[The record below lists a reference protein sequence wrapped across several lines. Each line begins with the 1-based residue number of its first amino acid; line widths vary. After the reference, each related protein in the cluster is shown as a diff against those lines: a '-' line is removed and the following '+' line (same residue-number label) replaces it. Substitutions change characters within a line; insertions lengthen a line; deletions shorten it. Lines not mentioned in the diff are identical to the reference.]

1 MAETL
6 GMTVTRLRAEMPMS
20 EWAEWIAYKKV
31 EAAMRAEAAKKAKR
45 EAGAKRTGR
54 RRRRRR

>member
-1 MAETL
+1 
-6 GMTVTRLRAEMPMS
+6 MTVTRLRAEMPMS